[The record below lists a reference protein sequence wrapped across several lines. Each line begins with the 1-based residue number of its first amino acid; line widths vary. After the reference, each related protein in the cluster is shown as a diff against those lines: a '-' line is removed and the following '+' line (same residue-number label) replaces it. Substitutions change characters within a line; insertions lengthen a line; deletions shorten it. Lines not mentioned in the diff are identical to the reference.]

1 VFYKDSRNIY
11 RVPELDG
18 LAWLE
23 HGFGTRLVNVPAL
36 MGRLALLK
44 QIHSATCL
52 AAEGRTGLIG
62 DGDALVENTPGV
74 SVAVR
79 TADCLPIL
87 LVDERCRAVAAV
99 HAGWRG
105 TVAGIARH
113 AVAALHARFGSK
125 AADLHAA
132 IGPGIGKCCYQVGP
146 EVAGQF
152 GENGHAH
159 IDLAE
164 ANRAQLL
171 EAGVTARRIYRS
183 NLCTMCGAAEF
194 HSYRRDREAAGR
206 MVSYAGIQAAVQ

>member
-23 HGFGTRLVNVPAL
+23 HGFGTRLVDVPAL
-36 MGRLALLK
+36 MGSLALLK

-87 LVDERCRAVAAV
+87 LVDERC
-99 HAGWRG
+99 G